1 VGEALVRDGLDQSRL
16 TIIPSAFD
24 PRFRQWA
31 PVDLRTHLRLTQ
43 RGQLAVTLGSL
54 TPEKDHS
61 TLILAAARLVRDL
74 PDLHWIV
81 VGEGAMQSRIQQQI
95 ADCGLAGRVHL
106 MGPMADPHQA
116 LGQADIFVLS
126 SISEGLGTSVLA
138 AMAEGVPVVA
148 TRVGGVPDLLD
159 SGAGLLVEPRNP
171 EQLADAV
178 RRVLGDVAL
187 RQRLTARARE
197 ELGNFRADAMAERVV
212 SVYRSCAHTLDGA

>member
-1 VGEALVRDGLDQSRL
+1 MDRSRL

-24 PRFRQWA
+24 PLARQSA
-31 PVDLRTHLRLTQ
+31 PVDLRTHLRLSQ
-43 RGQLAVTLGSL
+43 KGQLAVTLGSL

-61 TLILAAARLVRDL
+61 TLIKAASRLVQDL
-74 PDLHWIV
+74 PNLHWII

-95 ADCGLAGRVHL
+95 ASCGLADRVHL
-106 MGPMADPHQA
+106 VGPLEDPHQA

-138 AMAEGVPVVA
+138 AMAQGVPVVA
-148 TRVGGVPDLLD
+148 TRVGGVPELLD
-159 SGAGLLVEPRNP
+159 SGAGILVEPRNP
-171 EQLADAV
+171 EQLADAI
-178 RRVLGDVAL
+178 RRVLGDAAL
-187 RQRLTARARE
+187 RQRLTAKARE